1 MAGSNLSHRERM
13 ETCLAGQKTD
23 HLPVSLWRHFP
34 VDDQNPYTLAAETL
48 AFQKT
53 FDLDFV
59 KVTPASSFCLKDWG
73 VEDRWVGNPEGTR
86 DYTRRIIVHPE
97 DWLKLPVLD
106 PTRGALGEQLTCLR
120 LLRESIG
127 PDTPII
133 QTIFNP
139 LAQAKNLAGQQRLLV
154 HMRRFPQAL
163 QAGLERITESTL
175 RFITEAMK
183 TGIDGIFF
191 AVQHAQYGLLSPQEY
206 KTFARVYDLQLLE
219 ASQTGWLNVLHL
231 HGDDVMF
238 DYLADYPV
246 QVINWHDRQSTPTL
260 SEGLSKFAGAVC
272 GGISQWETMVLGG
285 NEQVRLQALDALQAT
300 GGHRFILGTGCV
312 VPVIAPSGNI
322 RAAVEFAR
330 QN

>member
-1 MAGSNLSHRERM
+1 MVGSNLSHRERV

-34 VDDQNPYTLAAETL
+34 VDDQNPYTLAAET
-48 AFQKT
+48 ATFQKT
-53 FDLDFV
+53 FDFDFV

-86 DYTRRIIVHPE
+86 DYTRHIIVHPE
-97 DWLKLPVLD
+97 DWPKLPILD
-106 PTRGALGEQLTCLR
+106 PTSGALEEQLTCLR
-120 LLRESIG
+120 LLRASIG

-191 AVQHAQYGLLSPQEY
+191 AVQHAQYGLLTPQEY
-206 KTFARVYDLQLLE
+206 ETFGRVYDLKLLE
-219 ASQTGWLNVLHL
+219 AAKTGWFNVLHL
-231 HGDDVMF
+231 HGNDVMF
-238 DYLADYPV
+238 DHLADYPV
-246 QVINWHDRQSTPTL
+246 QVINWHDRQSPPTL
-260 SEGLSKFAGAVC
+260 AEGLSKFAGAVC
-272 GGISQWETMVLGG
+272 GGISQWDTMVLGS
-285 NEQVRLQALDALQAT
+285 NEQVRIQAQDALQST
-300 GGHRFILGTGCV
+300 NGYRFILGTGCV
-312 VPVIAPSGNI
+312 VPVIAPSGNL